1 MLELQADASA
11 RSEKETQADGIN
23 PVETGRALAK
33 LGLLLGY
40 LPLSWF
46 VYRVFHPRRGV
57 PAHLRS
63 GGEYPM
69 VFHTYPV
76 WYALAVGS
84 PLALI
89 ALAWTGYVYT
99 ATAFSLL
106 FLLTLWFLFAL
117 VLSNAL
123 ALRWLQVTRR
133 RLAYDAAM
141 ERRRAEQ
148 AEAEEKEAP
157 GEMGELQF

>member
-1 MLELQADASA
+1 MACLRTCDPVATTRWSSA
-11 RSEKETQADGIN
+11 PTCIWY
-23 PVETGRALAK
+23 P
-33 LGLLLGY
+33 LL
-40 LPLSWF
+40 
-46 VYRVFHPRRGV
+46 
-57 PAHLRS
+57 
-63 GGEYPM
+63 
-69 VFHTYPV
+69 
-76 WYALAVGS
+76 VGS
-84 PLALI
+84 PLVLI

-99 ATAFSLL
+99 ATAFSYL

-148 AEAEEKEAP
+148 AEAEEHEAARRD
-157 GEMGELQF
+157 G